1 MLLLGLDGR
10 TALHCAMY
18 IGCCSYTLYYIGG
31 EAVWEDKGSKVAAK
45 QVSRT
50 AGPLTPIQIETPK
63 QTNREVWNTR

>member
-1 MLLLGLDGR
+1 MGGQCYIVFCTL
-10 TALHCAMY
+10 AAEVIHC
-18 IGCCSYTLYYIGG
+18 ITSGG